1 MCGIAGIATLRRV
14 NETAL
19 RAMTDLLAHRG
30 PDGSGV
36 WLSPDHN
43 LGFGHRRL
51 AIIDVSENGA
61 QPMRDAHG
69 KLTITYNGE
78 IYNYL
83 EIRGE
88 LQKAGASFQTQSD
101 TEVILEAFRAWGEAC
116 VTKFNGMFAF
126 AIHDSATDTV
136 FMARDRF
143 GEKPLLFTSQAG
155 VFAFASEYK
164 SLLSLTCVRP
174 DIDQARLLRFTLD
187 PTHALDQERQTL
199 FDDIQELR
207 PGETLSLSLRDL
219 SWTTKTY
226 WILPKLNVDDTRS
239 DEETAEAFHYLL
251 QDSIR
256 IRLRSDVP
264 VGSCLS
270 GGLDSGAI
278 TCIANDLGNRD
289 HDYHVFTGRFPDT
302 SADEGTWAKH
312 VVDATGVIQH
322 EAFPTG
328 DGLLNE
334 LPMFVWHNELPVD
347 SASQFAQWCVF
358 KRAADERVTVLL
370 DGQGSDE
377 ILAGYEQYF
386 AAYLHTQASHGH
398 PLAAEETEIRRRYP
412 DALSTQDNAWKNSI
426 PIAMKRVISKLVGR
440 GSSPLLGM
448 RADWASRLSD
458 VANDKSQGNLH
469 DALRKDATNGFLTTL
484 LRYGDRNSMAHSRE
498 VRLPF
503 CDHRIIEMVFTLPP
517 ERLMGRAQTK
527 RLLRESM
534 RGILPEPIRTRWR
547 KQGFLPPI
555 ASWLQG
561 PLGDDVDAVFNS
573 AEFAENPLWDAAWW
587 QSALRRFRNGETTL
601 ATSIWKPYYT
611 TQWHRY
617 FVDRVMRAQRYDAT
631 IMS

>member
-14 NETAL
+14 NEPAL

-30 PDGSGV
+30 PDGSGL
-36 WLSPDHN
+36 WLSPDQK

-61 QPMRDAHG
+61 QPMQDARG
-69 KLTITYNGE
+69 ELTITYNGE
-78 IYNYL
+78 IYNYK
-83 EIRGE
+83 EIRTE
-88 LQKAGASFQTQSD
+88 LQQAGVSFRTKSD
-101 TEVILEAFRAWGEAC
+101 TEVILEAFRTWGEAC

-126 AIHDSATDTV
+126 AIHDSSTGTV

-143 GEKPLLFTSQAG
+143 GEKPLLFTCQSN

-164 SLLSLTCVRP
+164 ALLSLTCVKL
-174 DIDQARLLRFTLD
+174 DIDQTKLLQFTLD
-187 PTHALDQERQTL
+187 PTQALDQEQQTL

-219 SWTTKTY
+219 SWTIKAY
-226 WILPKLNVDDTRS
+226 WTLPELNIDDTRS
-239 DEETAEAFHYLL
+239 DEDTADAFRDLL
-251 QDSIR
+251 QDSVR
-256 IRLRSDVP
+256 LRLRSDVP

-278 TCIANDLGNRD
+278 TCIANNFGDHD

-302 SADEGTWAKH
+302 PADEGTWAKH

-328 DGLLNE
+328 DKLLNE
-334 LPMFVWHNELPVD
+334 LPSFVWHNELPVD

-358 KRAADERVTVLL
+358 KRAAEENVTVLL

-386 AAYLHTQASHGH
+386 SAYLHTQALSGH
-398 PLAAEETEIRRRYP
+398 SLAAEETEIRRRYP
-412 DALSTQDNAWKNSI
+412 NALSTQDNAWKNRI
-426 PIAMKRVISKLVGR
+426 PIALKRVVSRVLGR

-448 RADWASRLSD
+448 RAGWARHLSD
-458 VANDKSQGNLH
+458 ISGDRSQGTLH

-503 CDHRIIEMVFTLPP
+503 CDHRIIEMIFTLSP

-561 PLGDDVDAVFNS
+561 PLGDDVDAVFHS
-573 AEFAENPLWDAAWW
+573 KEFAENPLWDAAWW
-587 QSALRRFRNGETTL
+587 QNALVRFRNGETTL
-601 ATSIWKPYYT
+601 AASIWKPYYT
-611 TQWHRY
+611 TQWQRH
-617 FVDRVMRAQRYDAT
+617 FAERAASARRYDAS
-631 IMS
+631 IPS